1 MREHRHD
8 TQEQRQSEALTA
20 IADALDRLLESR
32 CPRPSRLW
40 QLAAGAECAP
50 DERRH
55 LVTCAP
61 CRARVGQVAAAAG
74 DAPAT
79 WSALAECAA
88 VAAVKTRV
96 ARQRLSPL
104 ADQPLTFEA
113 DPHLEVAWCRDRA
126 GLRWL
131 DVKHRVLPPGLLLV
145 FVLDTTGS
153 PRSWVRHAMLRDGPP
168 QAAARVRVE
177 DAGGGERQ
185 LRVEGVDLEDIP
197 SLPAAALR
205 ESFEAARR
213 DDPDAVPHW
222 RTWAREA
229 LRATGL
235 PGRLRDVLGV
245 IFRA

>member
-1 MREHRHD
+1 MPKYLHD

-20 IADALDRLLESR
+20 IADALDCLLESR

-61 CRARVGQVAAAAG
+61 CRARVGQVAAATP
-74 DAPAT
+74 DAPAS

-126 GLRWL
+126 GQRWL

-153 PRSWVRHAMLRDGPP
+153 PRPWVRHAMLRDGFP

-177 DAGGGERQ
+177 DAGGERQ
-185 LRVEGVDLEDIP
+185 LRIEGVDLEDVP
-197 SLPAAALR
+197 SLPATALR

-213 DDPDAVPHW
+213 DDADAVPHW
-222 RTWAREA
+222 RTWAREV
-229 LRATGL
+229 LRAPGL
-235 PGRLRDVLGV
+235 PGRLRDVLGMV
-245 IFRA
+245 LRA